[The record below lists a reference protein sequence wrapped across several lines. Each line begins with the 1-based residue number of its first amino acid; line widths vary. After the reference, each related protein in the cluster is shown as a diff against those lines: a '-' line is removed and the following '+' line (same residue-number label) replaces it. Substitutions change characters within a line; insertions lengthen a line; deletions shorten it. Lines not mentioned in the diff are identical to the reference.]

1 MWIFGYGSLIWRP
14 DFDFVERRDGYVR
27 GWARRF
33 YQGSTDHRGVPG
45 DPGRV
50 ATLVEKSD
58 AEVWGRAYRL
68 APDSVDEV
76 LARLDHREKG
86 GYVRRQVEVLR
97 PGDAPTC
104 SALVYLATADNPHWQ
119 GEATPTEI
127 ARQIE
132 QAHGPSGPNREYL
145 LELAESLRQMGA
157 DAPHVFSIEEALLG
171 LAN

>member
-14 DFDFVERRDGYVR
+14 DFDFVDRRDGYVR

-50 ATLVEKSD
+50 ATLVEKPG
-58 AEVWGRAYRL
+58 ATAWGSAFRL
-68 APDSVDEV
+68 APDRIDDV

-86 GYVRRQVEVLR
+86 GYVRRRVDVISPDDEPVR
-97 PGDAPTC
+97 G
-104 SALVYLATADNPHWQ
+104 ALVYLATPDNPHWQ

-132 QAHGPSGPNREYL
+132 DAHGPSGPNTEYL
-145 LELAESLRQMGA
+145 LELAESLRRM
-157 DAPHVFSIEEALLG
+157 DAEDPHVFSIEEALLR